1 MQMISSLRIIG
12 RVKCGIVS
20 MMYMKKTSVNPKTGK
35 AKTGK
40 KKAKKSYKRKGVSTG
55 RYSSNG

>member
-1 MQMISSLRIIG
+1 
-12 RVKCGIVS
+12 

-35 AKTGK
+35 AKKGK